1 MHCCAGPCE
10 DDLLAVAAG
19 CPALT
24 ILDVEH
30 NRGWVTERGLV
41 ALARACPQLQIVD
54 LSDCDAGAT
63 DAVLDALGEGCG
75 PSLKFLGVSGCGNVG
90 APALARLARRCPQLH
105 ELHAGRCGAVDDGV
119 LRALAV
125 SCPRLRLLN
134 INDGGGGVS
143 EPALR
148 ALVAGCPALR
158 SLLAASCAAGVTDGL
173 LRALAQRLPGLES
186 LCVSACAAGVTEG
199 ALLELAAGCKHL
211 RYLDVS
217 YNPLV
222 TDKAVQ
228 AVAGACSQVRL
239 IGCDCGLCLISRHRR
254 ALAQL
259 EWLHANLCDRVTT
272 QGLLGAVQKAR
283 ARSIDDDMARSVS
296 DASFPRAGCLLHA
309 AHRVGQG
316 AGACVRHLL
325 SGG

>member
-1 MHCCAGPCE
+1 VEA
-10 DDLLAVAAG
+10 DLLALAAG
-19 CPALT
+19 CPSLT
-24 ILDVEH
+24 ILDLEH

-41 ALARACPQLQIVD
+41 ALAAGCPQLQIVD
-54 LSDCDAGAT
+54 LSDCDGGAT
-63 DAVLDALGEGCG
+63 DAVLDALGSRCG
-75 PSLKFLGVSGCGNVG
+75 ASLKFLGVSGCAAVG
-90 APALARLARRCPQLH
+90 SGALARLARRCPQLH
-105 ELHAGRCGAVDDGV
+105 ELHAGRCAAVDDSV

-125 SCPRLRLLN
+125 GCPRLRLLN

-186 LCVSACAAGVTEG
+186 LCVSACTAGVTEG
-199 ALLELAAGCKHL
+199 ALLELAAGCKQL

-228 AVAGACSQVRL
+228 AVAGSCSKVRARRAHAPFA
-239 IGCDCGLCLISRHRR
+239 RHRSR
-254 ALAQL
+254 
-259 EWLHANLCDRVTT
+259 D
-272 QGLLGAVQKAR
+272 AR
-283 ARSIDDDMARSVS
+283 APPAAGVAARQPVRPRDHARPAGRSAEGACAMRCARSCSVARLGS
-296 DASFPRAGCLLHA
+296 PLAAG
-309 AHRVGQG
+309 
-316 AGACVRHLL
+316 
-325 SGG
+325 

>member
-1 MHCCAGPCE
+1 
-10 DDLLAVAAG
+10 
-19 CPALT
+19 
-24 ILDVEH
+24 LDVEH
-30 NRGWVTERGLV
+30 NREWVTERGLV
-41 ALARACPQLQIVD
+41 ALAHACPQLQIVD

-63 DAVLDALGEGCG
+63 DAVLDALGDGCG
-75 PSLKFLGVSGCGNVG
+75 PNLKFLGVSGCSAVG

-119 LRALAV
+119 LRALAG

-199 ALLELAAGCKHL
+199 ALLELAARCKHL

-228 AVAGACSQVRL
+228 AVAGACSQVSGRL
-239 IGCDCGLCLISRHRR
+239 RIQIVMAVVLTSSLRACAAGVAARQPVRPRDDAGPARRR
-254 ALAQL
+254 AK
-259 EWLHANLCDRVTT
+259 
-272 QGLLGAVQKAR
+272 GAL
-283 ARSIDDDMARSVS
+283 SIDRGIM
-296 DASFPRAGCLLHA
+296 P
-309 AHRVGQG
+309 
-316 AGACVRHLL
+316 
-325 SGG
+325 